1 MPEPPVRAQHH
12 RPSEAD
18 GKPPL
23 LFYTPGSR
31 ATRLIGGFQAEY
43 EVVPLAAGDAD
54 LRGMDRPSVL
64 LIDGTD
70 GEVARALGLR
80 RRHPALGIVA
90 ILQGDQ
96 VPAIGA
102 DVDAYLPPEV
112 APGVLAHAVATA
124 LGHARFRQEHG
135 RTTAELA
142 RLTREGQS
150 LNAIGISLSAES
162 DTEALLDLILSKARE
177 ITQSDA
183 GSLYLVEE
191 DEAGL
196 PRLRF
201 TLVQND
207 SIPVAFRG
215 ATLPVSSQSVA
226 GHVALTGQIL
236 ALDDAYFPPPA
247 SPFRIDRTY
256 DEQTGYRSKSM
267 LVVPMKTP
275 KDEVIGVLQLINCKV
290 DPARRLGSAEA
301 IELGTSPFPVR
312 FHDLASSVASQAAV
326 AIEKSRLYQTLRSTL
341 DQLEASHQRIV
352 QTERLM
358 ALGEMAGGIAHDFNN
373 LLMIILGR
381 TQLLL
386 SQVDDPEIQ
395 KQLGVIEKAG
405 ADGAQTVRRIQEFTR
420 VRRTRPF
427 QSVDLS
433 EVVDAVVKVTRCR
446 WRDVA
451 QAKGVTYDIR
461 VDTTPLPPITGDPV
475 ELREALTNLVLNA
488 LDAMPA
494 GGLLM
499 VATAREGDRVRCT
512 VQDTGV
518 GMDEQVRRRVFE
530 PFFTTK
536 GQKGSGLGLSVTY
549 GVVARHGGEI
559 HCESRPGQGSTFTIR
574 LPIGEIRPESPVSPP
589 VAEPPRGLTILVI
602 DDEPEVRQVLADL
615 LTRRGHTI
623 VAEPDG
629 PAGLAR
635 LGERS
640 FDLVI
645 TDLGMPG
652 LSGWDVA
659 GLVKR
664 HGRIPVALIT
674 GWSDQLDLD
683 EARARHV
690 DYIIPKPFRLEQ
702 ILKVLAQAVAR
713 T

>member
-1 MPEPPVRAQHH
+1 MQTQHP
-12 RPSEAD
+12 RPSHAS
-18 GKPPL
+18 GRRPRV
-23 LFYTPGSR
+23 FYVPGTR
-31 ATRLIGGFQAEY
+31 AARLIAALQADY
-43 EVVPLAAGDAD
+43 DVLPLAAGDHPHGID
-54 LRGMDRPSVL
+54 GPSVL
-64 LIDGTD
+64 LTDGTD
-70 GEVARALGLR
+70 SEVARAIGLR
-80 RRHPALGIVA
+80 NRHPTLAIVA
-90 ILQGDQ
+90 ILQGAP
-96 VPAIGA
+96 VPPIGA
-102 DVDAYLPPEV
+102 DVDAYLPEDVP
-112 APGVLAHAVATA
+112 PGVLAHAVAAA
-124 LGHARFRQEHG
+124 LGHARFREEHA
-135 RTTAELA
+135 RATAELA
-142 RLTREGQS
+142 RLTREFQS

-162 DTEALLDLILSKARE
+162 DTEALLDLILTRARE

-191 DEAGL
+191 DEAGV

-207 SIPVAFRG
+207 SMPVAFQG
-215 ATLPVSSQSVA
+215 STLPVSSQSVA
-226 GHVALTGQIL
+226 GHVALTGQL
-236 ALDDAYFPPPA
+236 LPLDDAYFPPPG

-256 DEQTGYRSKSM
+256 DAETGYRSKSM
-267 LVVPMKTP
+267 LVVPMKNP
-275 KDEVIGVLQLINCKV
+275 KDQVIGVLQLINCKA
-290 DPARRLGSAEA
+290 DPARRFASSET
-301 IELGTSPFPVR
+301 IERETVSFPAR
-312 FHDLASSVASQAAV
+312 FHDLAASLASQAAV
-326 AIEKSRLYQTLRSTL
+326 AIEKTRLYQSLRAAL
-341 DQLEASHQRIV
+341 DEIEASHERTV

-373 LLMIILGR
+373 LLTIILGR

-386 SQVDDPEIQ
+386 SQVEDAEIQ

-405 ADGAQTVRRIQEFTR
+405 VDGAQTVRRIQEFTR

-427 QSVDLS
+427 QSVDLN
-433 EVVDAVVKVTRCR
+433 EVVDTVVKVTRCR

-461 VDTTPLPPITGDPV
+461 VDTSPVPSVTGDPV

-494 GGLLM
+494 GGRLTLT
-499 VATAREGDRVRCT
+499 TARQGTRVRCT
-512 VQDTGV
+512 VEDTGV
-518 GMDEQVRRRVFE
+518 GMADEVRRRVFE

-559 HCESRPGQGSTFTIR
+559 TCESRPGHGSTFTIWVPVSELR
-574 LPIGEIRPESPVSPP
+574 DESPVSAP
-589 VAEPPRGLTILVI
+589 AADPPRGLTILVI
-602 DDEPEVRQVLADL
+602 DDEPEVRQVLVDL

-629 PAGLAR
+629 PSGLAR
-635 LGERS
+635 LEERT

-652 LSGWDVA
+652 LSGWEVA

-674 GWSDQLDLD
+674 GWSDQLDL
-683 EARARHV
+683 EAARARHV
-690 DYIIPKPFRLEQ
+690 DHIIPKPFRVEQ
-702 ILKVLAQAVAR
+702 VLKVIAQAVAR

>member
-1 MPEPPVRAQHH
+1 MPDPPVRAQHH

-70 GEVARALGLR
+70 GEVARAMGLR

-102 DVDAYLPPEV
+102 DVDAYLSPEV
-112 APGVLAHAVATA
+112 PPRVLAHAIATA
-124 LGHARFRQEHG
+124 LGHAQFRREHG

-142 RLTREGQS
+142 RLTHEGQS

-207 SIPVAFRG
+207 SIPVAFQG

-236 ALDDAYFPPPA
+236 HLDDAYFPPPG

-275 KDEVIGVLQLINCKV
+275 KDEVIGVLQLINCKA
-290 DPARRLGSAEA
+290 DPTRRLASAEA
-301 IELGTSPFPVR
+301 IERETSSFPAR

-326 AIEKSRLYQTLRSTL
+326 AIEKSRLYRTLRTTL

-373 LLMIILGR
+373 LLTIIMGR

-446 WRDVA
+446 WRDIA
-451 QAKGVTYDIR
+451 QAKAVAYDIH
-461 VDTTPLPPITGDPV
+461 VDTTSLPPITGDPV

-494 GGLLM
+494 GGRLT

-574 LPIGEIRPESPVSPP
+574 LPIGELRPESPASPP

-602 DDEPEVRQVLADL
+602 DDEPEVRQVLVDL
-615 LTRRGHTI
+615 LTRLGHTI
-623 VAEPDG
+623 VAEPEG

-635 LGERS
+635 LRERS

-664 HGRIPVALIT
+664 HSRIPVALIT